1 MKLYND
7 YAKFMYE
14 AVYKIKQG
22 TGLNPKTA
30 GGQFDGPGGLSKNI
44 SSIERVI
51 TWFFVTCNIVI
62 RQIFPE
68 NFI

>member
-7 YAKFMYE
+7 YAKFMSE

-30 GGQFDGPGGLSKNI
+30 GCQFDTPVVFRKMYLL
-44 SSIERVI
+44 
-51 TWFFVTCNIVI
+51 
-62 RQIFPE
+62 
-68 NFI
+68 